1 MGQAA
6 RSYTCPH
13 QQKNGRRAAT
23 SIDQTD
29 EVTTLLAPIT
39 TLPPEFRPLRV
50 EEYHQLIE
58 LGVFE
63 GTKVELVGGVLV
75 EMSPQGP
82 AHFGLIPYLTHLL
95 VRLVGE
101 AYVVSPQGP
110 VIADEIS
117 EPEPDFAIL
126 SARDTRRTGKPH
138 DALLVIE
145 VSNSSLRFDL
155 GEKARRYAGAGY
167 PEYWVIDVQARTIHI
182 HRGPQPDGTWT
193 SVITQSAGD
202 LQAAAVPPIRIDV
215 ADLLDF

>member
-1 MGQAA
+1 M
-6 RSYTCPH
+6 
-13 QQKNGRRAAT
+13 
-23 SIDQTD
+23 
-29 EVTTLLAPIT
+29 LAPDPV
-39 TLPPEFRPLRV
+39 LPPEFRPLRV

-63 GTKVELVGGVLV
+63 GTHVELVGGVLV

-82 AHFGLIPYLTHLL
+82 EHFGLIPYLNHLF

-101 AYVVSPQGP
+101 DYVVSPQGP

-126 SARDTRRTGKPH
+126 SRRDTRRTGKPT
-138 DALLVIE
+138 DALLVVE

-167 PEYWVIDVQARTIHI
+167 PEYWVIDVQARTIHV
-182 HRGPQPDGTWT
+182 HREPRPDGTWGQ
-193 SVITQSAGD
+193 ITI
-202 LQAAAVPPIRIDV
+202 QADGPLTAVAVPPITIDV
-215 ADLLDF
+215 TDLLDF

>member
-1 MGQAA
+1 M
-6 RSYTCPH
+6 
-13 QQKNGRRAAT
+13 
-23 SIDQTD
+23 
-29 EVTTLLAPIT
+29 LAPSP
-39 TLPPEFRPLRV
+39 TLPAEFRPLRV

-63 GTKVELVGGVLV
+63 GTHVELVGGVLV
-75 EMSPQGP
+75 EMRPQGP
-82 AHFGLIPYLTHLL
+82 EHFGLIPYLSHLL
-95 VRLVGE
+95 VRLVGD

-126 SARDTRRTGKPH
+126 TRRDTRRTGKPT

-167 PEYWVIDVQARTIHI
+167 PEYWVIDAVGRVLVRHTD
-182 HRGPQPDGTWT
+182 PKPDGTWGT
-193 SVITQSAGD
+193 VEQLETGIVQPVAVKAVSIDLGD
-202 LQAAAVPPIRIDV
+202 LF
-215 ADLLDF
+215 DF